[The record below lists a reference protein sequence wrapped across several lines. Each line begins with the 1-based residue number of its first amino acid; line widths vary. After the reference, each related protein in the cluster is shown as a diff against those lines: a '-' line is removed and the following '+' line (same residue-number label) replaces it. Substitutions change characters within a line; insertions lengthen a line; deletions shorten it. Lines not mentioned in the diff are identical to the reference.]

1 MFVNKNKLTL
11 VFILKSELRTSVDV
25 NKDHCSHVEEPI
37 CISHRRKFLPN
48 HGLRLQA
55 QTITG
60 VGSSRTQSLF
70 KNLAITFFFSPVVS
84 SKLSILLPV
93 TLCRGWWD
101 CINANPVSHRKLGSH
116 GRWSPWPDPEM
127 PSRLICSA
135 PGINWP
141 HIQGQ
146 MHCGL
151 NISLSPVRGH
161 AFSGRTHCV
170 EQTHGTALFWFKGV
184 SERTPLS
191 LSLIFW

>member
-11 VFILKSELRTSVDV
+11 VFIWKSELRTSVDV

-48 HGLRLQA
+48 RGLRLQA

-60 VGSSRTQSLF
+60 VGSSWTQSLF

-116 GRWSPWPDPEM
+116 GRWSPWPDPET

-151 NISLSPVRGH
+151 NISLSPRQ
-161 AFSGRTHCV
+161 RTHILRPY
-170 EQTHGTALFWFKGV
+170 ALCGADA
-184 SERTPLS
+184 RHCTL
-191 LSLIFW
+191 LI

>member
-11 VFILKSELRTSVDV
+11 VFILKSKLRTSVDV

-116 GRWSPWPDPEM
+116 GRWSPWPDPET

-151 NISLSPVRGH
+151 NISLSPPSEDTHSPAVRTVW
-161 AFSGRTHCV
+161 SRR
-170 EQTHGTALFWFKGV
+170 TALHSFDLKVSVKGH
-184 SERTPLS
+184 LS
-191 LSLIFW
+191 LFL